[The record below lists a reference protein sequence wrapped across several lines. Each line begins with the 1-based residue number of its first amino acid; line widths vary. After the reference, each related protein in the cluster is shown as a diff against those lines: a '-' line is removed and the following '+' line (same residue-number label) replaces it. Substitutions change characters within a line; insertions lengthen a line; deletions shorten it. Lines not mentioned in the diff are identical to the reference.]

1 MIFYISLLSLFHTC
15 TFYLGKTY
23 KCEEKILL
31 ADPLFGDLF
40 RKTIW
45 DGTLVPIWLPFGILL
60 APFWSLWAPVRHLWA
75 PPGTLLD
82 PFYFL
87 LAHFRHPLCSKI
99 MFFEPL
105 AADKHHFGNLLVIFL
120 KLCMHFD
127 DFPPKTV
134 LFRFTSR
141 PLFLNVA
148 SLCFCC
154 VFVDTLLCRNSAAYR
169 WHLFTAKTP
178 LPPWPGAEPSLREP

>member
-1 MIFYISLLSLFHTC
+1 MA
-15 TFYLGKTY
+15 TFF
-23 KCEEKILL
+23 EKR
-31 ADPLFGDLF
+31 FGMALWF
-40 RKTIW
+40 Q
-45 DGTLVPIWLPFGILL
+45 FGSLL
-60 APFWSLWAPVRHLWA
+60 APFWLHFGHFGLPFGTFGLPLAPFWIPFTSFWLTF
-75 PPGTLLD
+75 GTHFALKSC
-82 PFYFL
+82 FL
-87 LAHFRHPLCSKI
+87 NS
-99 MFFEPL
+99 

-141 PLFLNVA
+141 SLFLNVA

-154 VFVDTLLCRNSAAYR
+154 VFADTLLCRNSAAYR